1 MPPLHPKTSRG
12 LETAMTL
19 RPAIHS
25 TPEPPIEITDLEL
38 KEYVN
43 ELRRRIEI
51 QNDLMESLARDV
63 QKLQTTETKL
73 VDMIEQLTLDL
84 SLYSR

>member
-1 MPPLHPKTSRG
+1 
-12 LETAMTL
+12 MTL

>member
-1 MPPLHPKTSRG
+1 
-12 LETAMTL
+12 MTL

-25 TPEPPIEITDLEL
+25 TPEPPTEITDLEL

-43 ELRRRIEI
+43 ELRRRIEV

-63 QKLQTTETKL
+63 QELQKNETKL

>member
-1 MPPLHPKTSRG
+1 
-12 LETAMTL
+12 MTL

-25 TPEPPIEITDLEL
+25 TPEPPIEITDVLL
-38 KEYVN
+38 KEYVQ
-43 ELRRRIEI
+43 ELRRRIEV

-63 QKLQTTETKL
+63 QELQKNETKL

>member
-1 MPPLHPKTSRG
+1 
-12 LETAMTL
+12 MTL

-25 TPEPPIEITDLEL
+25 TPEPPTEITDVLL
-38 KEYVN
+38 KEYVQ
-43 ELRRRIEI
+43 ELRRRIEV

-63 QKLQTTETKL
+63 QKLQTDETKL

>member
-1 MPPLHPKTSRG
+1 
-12 LETAMTL
+12 MTL

-25 TPEPPIEITDLEL
+25 TPEPPIEITDVLL
-38 KEYVN
+38 KEYVQ
-43 ELRRRIEI
+43 ELRRRIEV

-63 QKLQTTETKL
+63 QKLQTDETKL

>member
-1 MPPLHPKTSRG
+1 
-12 LETAMTL
+12 MTL

-43 ELRRRIEI
+43 ELRRRIEV

-63 QKLQTTETKL
+63 QELQKNETKL